1 MNTKRIIAL
10 ITLLLCSFWL
20 AAQNSLHMFIDYN
33 RFLNT
38 EKKTIF
44 LVDYQIPYRNLLFL
58 AGQNG
63 FFAEVDVQLEL
74 YTADSLAF
82 SQQIT
87 DNIGIRNKA
96 DASSATKKYMNRLSY
111 IMDDPL
117 YNMKFKATDRN
128 SGKMFEWNFLI
139 EALPANSIISDIE
152 LNSEVKADTLQYL
165 AKFRRNKVLYHSE
178 PSLLINK
185 SMQDSMFLY
194 FEVYR
199 PEPYNNEKCLLN
211 LSIYKDSLSVMSEEL
226 EFAPRSGA
234 QSFSLKI
241 PLKKLKAGKHNG
253 TIDIRIGEISQLRSF
268 DFVLTEEREQLYAL
282 MPKADDEY
290 ELMRYFLSSQLPTNW
305 KDLDDATKS
314 RYITQFWRNMALN
327 TGRSI
332 PDIMEL
338 VKERLDYANK
348 YFGHHKAGWTTDM
361 GRIYIRNG
369 APDEIIRD
377 TSSDQSRFVRKDYQI
392 WKYSSGY
399 KPVYVFIDIQMSGNF
414 RLIYLEDDDMENSD
428 PDWLRF
434 LGSDF
439 DESQLDN

>member
-1 MNTKRIIAL
+1 MNTKKTLTLFAL
-10 ITLLLCSFWL
+10 MICSYWL
-20 AAQNSLHMFIDYN
+20 AAQNTLNMFIDYN
-33 RFLNT
+33 RFLNA

-58 AGQNG
+58 AAQSG
-63 FFAEVDVQLEL
+63 FFAEVEVQLEL
-74 YTADSLAF
+74 YKADSLAF

-96 DASSATKKYMNRLSY
+96 DAGSASKKYMNRLSY
-111 IMDDPL
+111 IMDDPSYL
-117 YNMKFKATDRN
+117 MKFKATDIN
-128 SGKMFEWNFLI
+128 SGKQFAWAYSI
-139 EALPANSIISDIE
+139 EELDPSSIISDIE
-152 LNSEVKADTLQYL
+152 LNSMVKADTLQYL
-165 AKFRRNKVLYHSE
+165 EKFRRNKVLYQSE

-185 SMQDSMFLY
+185 SLQDSIFLY

-199 PEPYNNEKCLLN
+199 PEPFNGDKCLLN
-211 LSIYKDSLSVMSEEL
+211 LAIFKDSLTVMNEDL
-226 EFAPRSGA
+226 EFVPRPGA

-241 PLKKLKAGKHNG
+241 PLKNLKAGKHSG
-253 TIDIRIGEISQLRSF
+253 TVTIQAGKVIQKREF
-268 DFVLTEEREQLYAL
+268 MFVLTEEHEQSYAL
-282 MPKADDEY
+282 MPNPDDEY

-305 KDLDDATKS
+305 KDLDETMKR

-327 TGRSI
+327 TSRSI

-338 VKERLDYANK
+338 VKERLDYTNK
-348 YFGHHKAGWTTDM
+348 YFGHHRAGWTTDM

-414 RLIYLEDDDMENSD
+414 RLIYVEDDDMENSD

-439 DESQLDN
+439 DESNLDN